1 MTVKKQL
8 SSIVLLVLLMSLVG
22 CKPVVPNTN
31 PDPDPDP
38 DPPQPP
44 LHSSDVFPRLQE
56 TASFAL
62 PSGDIRWMSPEDI
75 SSDGDWLAL
84 IANDNQNETLWIY
97 SPAQQQGQASTASP
111 LKRYRLAVCCFSPW
125 AGPHQPV
132 SLARQGTQPD
142 GTHKG
147 ERGLLLLT
155 ADPGS
160 EQPRNYPG
168 YLTPKMLNKYF

>member
-31 PDPDPDP
+31 P

-62 PSGDIRWMSPEDI
+62 PSGDIRWMSRKTSPQT
-75 SSDGDWLAL
+75 GTGWL
-84 IANDNQNETLWIY
+84 
-97 SPAQQQGQASTASP
+97 
-111 LKRYRLAVCCFSPW
+111 
-125 AGPHQPV
+125 
-132 SLARQGTQPD
+132 
-142 GTHKG
+142 
-147 ERGLLLLT
+147 
-155 ADPGS
+155 
-160 EQPRNYPG
+160 
-168 YLTPKMLNKYF
+168 